1 MLLNARKICVF
12 LKNNYIITNT
22 QFNKFL
28 FSILTVKQLKL
39 QYRLFK
45 LDFISFIDPLQNIFL
60 MHSALPQKCPYL
72 ELFWFAFFRSFPHLL
87 WIQRDT
93 EYHSV
98 FSPNAGKHGK
108 NAEQNNSEY
117 GHFLR
122 SFTCN
127 SASCIVRSMFLKIIL
142 HLLYF
147 WPHGSIVAKG
157 ICLPSS

>member
-60 MHSALPQKCPYL
+60 IIPHCLKSVHIWSYSGSHFSG
-72 ELFWFAFFRSFPHLL
+72 LFR
-87 WIQRDT
+87 IC
-93 EYHSV
+93 
-98 FSPNAGKHGK
+98 
-108 NAEQNNSEY
+108 SEY
-117 GHFLR
+117 REIR
-122 SFTCN
+122 SITPYSVQMRENTGKMRSRITPNMDTFYAVSLAIPSPAL
-127 SASCIVRSMFLKIIL
+127 SAPCFSK
-142 HLLYF
+142 
-147 WPHGSIVAKG
+147 
-157 ICLPSS
+157 